1 VLLELLIE
9 QENISE
15 TSFEVQNITY
25 TSPIGDGAN
34 VNDGSKGVSYIIL
47 SSLSTMTS
55 IMRECKYR
63 D

>member
-25 TSPIGDGAN
+25 TSPTGDGAN
-34 VNDGSKGVSYIIL
+34 VNDGSKGVSYIL

-55 IMRECKYR
+55 IMRSCKYR